1 MHTNEENKSGRG
13 KQVQPGEQIA
23 YNKTMHGNIQLYE
36 NESGEYYPVVDWDEQ
51 PKLVRG
57 EYIPIGNRIQFP
69 KLWGRRY
76 ASILLLEHKIEQNK
90 RIIAD
95 AERELAK
102 LESCLSNVKEWPE
115 LD

>member
-1 MHTNEENKSGRG
+1 MHTNEKSKG
-13 KQVQPGEQIA
+13 KDIKPGEQIA
-23 YNKTMHGNIQLYE
+23 YNKTMHGNIQLFE
-36 NESGEYYPVVDWDEQ
+36 NEAGEYYPVVDWDTD

-57 EYIPIGNRIQFP
+57 EYHPIGNRIQFP

-90 RIIAD
+90 KIIAD

-115 LD
+115 FD